1 MSWGGEAGFANVAHL
16 SYKLPFAPPIY
27 YRRRTPWNSG
37 HKMKQ
42 SPLKARIDSLE
53 AELSKLFKVRA
64 ALTVRN

>member
-1 MSWGGEAGFANVAHL
+1 
-16 SYKLPFAPPIY
+16 
-27 YRRRTPWNSG
+27 
-37 HKMKQ
+37 MKQ